1 MEHTISRIGSSS
13 STTRIRSAGMLL
25 RNSPRFYPDSAETQS
40 SVSLI
45 VIRLPQFLEFLSA
58 LAHELQASIHG
69 ERWARHLGLLLVS
82 RCQLRVSHYPASLL
96 VLVANGGSGKTLHY
110 LHCLLLRGFS
120 GLQGFPQPSLRDSRL
135 GSRIA
140 LTQDGPAIKSDWQ
153 TKCLLVAVIKARN
166 RNKFEFQR
174 FR

>member
-69 ERWARHLGLLLVS
+69 ERWGEALGTIVGISMPTEGIPLSSISAGVS
-82 RCQLRVSHYPASLL
+82 REWRIGKNTTLLTLPPPAWIQRVTRFPTAILKGQSIGQPDCTYARRASDQVRL
-96 VLVANGGSGKTLHY
+96 ANQVPVSSG
-110 LHCLLLRGFS
+110 
-120 GLQGFPQPSLRDSRL
+120 
-135 GSRIA
+135 
-140 LTQDGPAIKSDWQ
+140 
-153 TKCLLVAVIKARN
+153 N
-166 RNKFEFQR
+166 
-174 FR
+174 